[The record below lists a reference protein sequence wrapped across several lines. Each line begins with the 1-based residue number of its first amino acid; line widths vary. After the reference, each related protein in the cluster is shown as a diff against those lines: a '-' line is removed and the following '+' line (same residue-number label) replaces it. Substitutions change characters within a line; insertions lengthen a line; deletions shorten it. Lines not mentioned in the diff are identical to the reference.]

1 MKKKKNNKNDK
12 REKQL
17 LSYKRMLAFLIFT
30 LLQLLSYAFNNKLLS
45 FISVFP
51 AIYIVITLFQIM
63 MEE

>member
-12 REKQL
+12 KEKQL
-17 LSYKRMLAFLIFT
+17 LVYKRMLAFLIFT

-51 AIYIVITLFQIM
+51 AIYIVITLFQIV

>member
-1 MKKKKNNKNDK
+1 M
-12 REKQL
+12 L
-17 LSYKRMLAFLIFT
+17 VYKRMLAFLIFT

-51 AIYIVITLFQIM
+51 AIYIVITLFQIV